1 MLLIFNLE
9 DLWGFIIQ
17 RLFWIT
23 HHSMINWHFNLEN
36 HFEILALN
44 LNVPN
49 ETYKM
54 EKLIRLF
61 YFTVIQL
68 MRKKKKKKK
77 KASISLY

>member
-1 MLLIFNLE
+1 
-9 DLWGFIIQ
+9 
-17 RLFWIT
+17 
-23 HHSMINWHFNLEN
+23 MINWHFNLEN
-36 HFEILALN
+36 HFEILASN

-49 ETYKM
+49 EMYEM
-54 EKLIRLF
+54 DKLIRLF